1 MRSLRVV
8 AATLV
13 LALVAFACGGDDEE
27 SQEPEQEPVTTSTR
41 ATTTDDEPP
50 RGSTAP
56 TTSTTSPS
64 APGGEEP
71 LSVDDGVDTP
81 TEETV
86 PSDTSVAAP
95 RPPTNVRC
103 VGGTNDG
110 ELLVEWDALPNPS
123 EISKIR
129 VYVSEDG
136 GPFITNGEFT
146 MGQVDITRSGG
157 TRWAAPA
164 RGLPANVPLR
174 LTATSFNLLGEESG
188 WYITNG
194 AYTGA
199 GQPCGTDDGPVL
211 PPTTCT
217 AGCDEEEG
225 EPAA

>member
-1 MRSLRVV
+1 MRSLRLV
-8 AATLV
+8 AATLA

-27 SQEPEQEPVTTSTR
+27 NGESDQEQVTTTTR
-41 ATTTDDEPP
+41 APTNGDTPSQ
-50 RGSTAP
+50 STAP
-56 TTSTTSPS
+56 TTSTAPPS
-64 APGGEEP
+64 TPGEEEP
-71 LSVDDGVDTP
+71 VSVDDGVDTP
-81 TEETV
+81 TVVTV

-95 RPPTNVRC
+95 RPPSNVRC

-110 ELLVEWDALPNPS
+110 ELLVEWDAVPDPS

-146 MGQVDITRSGG
+146 MAQVDTTRSGG

-164 RGLPANVPLR
+164 RRLPANVPLR

-194 AYTGA
+194 TYTGA
-199 GQPCGTDDGPVL
+199 GQPCSPDGPVL

-225 EPAA
+225 EPAP

>member
-1 MRSLRVV
+1 MRSLRLV

-13 LALVAFACGGDDEE
+13 LALIAFACGDDEE
-27 SQEPEQEPVTTSTR
+27 NGEADQEKVTTTTR
-41 ATTTDDEPP
+41 ATPTSGEQPSQ
-50 RGSTAP
+50 STAP
-56 TTSTTSPS
+56 TTSSTPPS
-64 APGGEEP
+64 TPDEEEQVP
-71 LSVDDGVDTP
+71 VDDGVDTP

-95 RPPTNVRC
+95 RPPSNVRC
-103 VGGTNDG
+103 AGGTSEG

-146 MGQVDITRSGG
+146 MGQVDTTRSGG

-164 RGLPANVPLR
+164 RRLPANVPLR

-199 GQPCGTDDGPVL
+199 GQPCGTDGPVL

-225 EPAA
+225 EPAP

>member
-1 MRSLRVV
+1 MRSLRLV
-8 AATLV
+8 AATLA

-27 SQEPEQEPVTTSTR
+27 NGESDQEQVTTTTR
-41 ATTTDDEPP
+41 APTNGDTPSQ
-50 RGSTAP
+50 STAP
-56 TTSTTSPS
+56 TTSTAPPS
-64 APGGEEP
+64 TPGEEEP
-71 LSVDDGVDTP
+71 VSVDDGVDTP
-81 TEETV
+81 TVETV
-86 PSDTSVAAP
+86 PSDTSVSAP

-110 ELLVEWDALPNPS
+110 ELLVEWDAVPDPS

-146 MGQVDITRSGG
+146 MAQVDTTRSGG

-164 RGLPANVPLR
+164 RRLPANVPLR

-194 AYTGA
+194 TYTGA
-199 GQPCGTDDGPVL
+199 GQPCSPDGPVL

-225 EPAA
+225 EPAP

>member
-1 MRSLRVV
+1 MRSLRLV

-13 LALVAFACGGDDEE
+13 LALIAFACGGDDEE
-27 SQEPEQEPVTTSTR
+27 NGEADQERVTTTTR
-41 ATTTDDEPP
+41 AAPSGEPTVE
-50 RGSTAP
+50 STAP
-56 TTSTTSPS
+56 TTSTTPPS
-64 APGGEEP
+64 TPGEEEQVP
-71 LSVDDGVDTP
+71 VDDGVDTP
-81 TEETV
+81 TVETV

-146 MGQVDITRSGG
+146 MAQVDTTRSGG

-164 RGLPANVPLR
+164 RRLPANVPLR

-194 AYTGA
+194 TYTGA
-199 GQPCGTDDGPVL
+199 GQPCSPDGPVL

-225 EPAA
+225 EPAP

>member
-1 MRSLRVV
+1 MRSLRLV

-27 SQEPEQEPVTTSTR
+27 TEEPNQDQVTSTTR
-41 ATTTDDEPP
+41 AT
-50 RGSTAP
+50 STNGDQPSIESIAP
-56 TTSTTSPS
+56 TTSTTTTE
-64 APGGEEP
+64 APGGNGDVVAENG
-71 LSVDDGVDTP
+71 DDPPV
-81 TEETV
+81 V
-86 PSDTSVAAP
+86 PDPPNTTVAAP
-95 RPPTNVRC
+95 LPPTNVRC

-110 ELLVEWDALPNPS
+110 ELLVEWDALSNPS
-123 EISKIR
+123 DISKIR

-146 MGQVDITRSGG
+146 MGQVDTTRSGG

-164 RGLPANVPLR
+164 RRLTANVPLR
-174 LTATSFNLLGEESG
+174 LTATSFNLLGDESG

-194 AYTGA
+194 SYTGA
-199 GQPCGTDDGPVL
+199 GQPCGTDGPVL

-225 EPAA
+225 EPAP